1 MQHTNFNKQSHL
13 NVLFSMKYPAIVLLA
28 SLLIISACKKDP
40 TTTDEGDYSAVQN
53 DSLKLNQIQII
64 ASHNSYR
71 VHTTDTVFRL
81 LNKIKNA
88 LPANLDPSGLDYT
101 HTTFA
106 KQFDNYNV
114 RGLELD
120 LYYDPNGGL
129 FANRAIN
136 VVTGALPLESH
147 IEELDPPG
155 FKLLHIKDVDYNTNY
170 YTFVSALKALKVW
183 SDAHPNHL
191 PLFINIESKEDSPAD
206 NAALTTIFPFTK
218 AELFTNAAADALDA
232 EIISVFGPD
241 LTNIITPDRLR
252 GTLPTLN
259 DVVVQNTWPTLGEC
273 RGKII
278 FIMEGNAV
286 PFYLNGHASLQGRAM
301 FTYAEPGDPEA
312 AFVILNN
319 AVKDAAEITQRV
331 KEGYIVR
338 TRSDANTDEARSG
351 DYSNMNAAF
360 SSGAQITSTDYYR
373 PDARGGIDSGWTTF
387 CVQFPNKELARKNPV
402 NAANV
407 NVPSRLRD

>member
-1 MQHTNFNKQSHL
+1 MR
-13 NVLFSMKYPAIVLLA
+13 YPAIALLA
-28 SLLIISACKKDP
+28 SLLLISACKKDP
-40 TTTDEGDYSAVQN
+40 DTQAGDYSAIQN

-81 LNKIKNA
+81 LNNIKHA
-88 LPANLDPSGLDYT
+88 LPPSLDPNGLDYT
-101 HTTFA
+101 HPIFS
-106 KQFDNYNV
+106 KQMDNYNV
-114 RGLELD
+114 RGLEID
-120 LYYDPNGGL
+120 LYNDPNGGL

-136 VVTGALPLESH
+136 SFTDLPVESH
-147 IEELDPPG
+147 IEDLDAPG
-155 FKLLHIKDVDYNTNY
+155 FKVLHIKDVDYNTNY
-170 YTFVSALKALKVW
+170 YTFVAALRAIKAW
-183 SDAHPNHL
+183 SDTHPNHL

-206 NAALTTIFPFTK
+206 NPMLSGFGFTAAEP
-218 AELFTNAAADALDA
+218 FTNAAADALDA
-232 EIISVFGPD
+232 EIKSVFGAD

-252 GTLPTLN
+252 GSLPTLN
-259 DVVVQNTWPTLGEC
+259 DVVLQNAWPTLGES

-286 PFYLNGHASLQGRAM
+286 PYYLSGHASLQGRTM
-301 FTYAEPGDPEA
+301 FTYAEPGKPEA

-319 AVKDAAEITQRV
+319 AVGDAAEITQRV

-373 PDARGGIDSGWTTF
+373 PDPRGGIDSGWTTF
-387 CVQFPNKELARKNPV
+387 CVQFPNKEVGRKNPV
-402 NAANV
+402 NAAHV
-407 NVPSRLRD
+407 NVPATLTD

>member
-1 MQHTNFNKQSHL
+1 
-13 NVLFSMKYPAIVLLA
+13 MKYPAIVLLA

-71 VHTTDTVFRL
+71 VHTTDTVFKL
-81 LNKIKNA
+81 LNNIKNA
-88 LPANLDPSGLDYT
+88 LPPSLDPAGLDYT
-101 HTTFA
+101 HPTFA

-114 RGLELD
+114 RGLEID

-136 VVTGALPLESH
+136 SFTEYLPVESN
-147 IEELDPPG
+147 IEELDAPG
-155 FKLLHIKDVDYNTNY
+155 FKVLHIKDVDYNSNY
-170 YTFVSALKALKVW
+170 YTFVSALKALKAW

-206 NAALTTIFPFTK
+206 NAMLSGFGFTP
-218 AELFTNAAADALDA
+218 AELFTSAGADALDD
-232 EIISVFGPD
+232 EIKSVFGND
-241 LTNIITPDRLR
+241 LTNILTPDRLR
-252 GTLPTLN
+252 GSLPTLN
-259 DVVVQNTWPTLGEC
+259 DVVLQNKWPTLGEC

-286 PFYLNGHASLQGRAM
+286 PFYENGHPSLQGRAM
-301 FTYAEPGDPEA
+301 FTYAEPGTPEA

-338 TRSDANTDEARSG
+338 SRSDANTDEARSG
-351 DYSNMNAAF
+351 DYSAMNACF

-373 PDARGGIDSGWTTF
+373 PDPRGGIDSGWTTF
-387 CVQFPNKELARKNPV
+387 SVQFPNKELARKNPV